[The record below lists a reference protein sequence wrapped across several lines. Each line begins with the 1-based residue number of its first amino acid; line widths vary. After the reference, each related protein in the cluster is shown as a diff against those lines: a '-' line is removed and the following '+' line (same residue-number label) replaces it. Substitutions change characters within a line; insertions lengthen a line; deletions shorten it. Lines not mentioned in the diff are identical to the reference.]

1 MTWDYRQVRLKQD
14 RLGQA
19 SSDDRKVAYTD
30 YLESV
35 CQFLQCAD
43 NAFISP
49 IPFDNLDTLCD
60 YIRDVLVELTCSLL
74 DVFAAD
80 GVPNIRSTIS
90 APALWGTIRTLALI
104 VSDDILRCIPNTLRV
119 DILRLADRLS
129 EPHDYSSFSW
139 GMDIPGFAQ
148 QFKARVV
155 RIQGESHPE

>member
-1 MTWDYRQVRLKQD
+1 MTWDYRQVRVKQD
-14 RLGQA
+14 RLAQA
-19 SSDDRKVAYTD
+19 SPDDAKAAYTN

-35 CQFLQCAD
+35 CQYLQCAD
-43 NAFISP
+43 HVLSAPLPS
-49 IPFDNLDTLCD
+49 DRMETVHV
-60 YIRDVLVELTCSLL
+60 YTRDVFTELTRALL
-74 DVFAAD
+74 DVFTTD
-80 GVPNIRSTIS
+80 GVRNIRTTIS

-119 DILRLADRLS
+119 DILCLADRLS

-155 RIQGESHPE
+155 RIQGQSHPE